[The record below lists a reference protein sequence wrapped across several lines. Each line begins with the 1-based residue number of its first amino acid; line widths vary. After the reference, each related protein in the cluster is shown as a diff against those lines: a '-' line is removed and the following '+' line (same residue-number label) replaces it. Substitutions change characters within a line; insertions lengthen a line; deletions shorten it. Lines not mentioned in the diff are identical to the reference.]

1 MFVNI
6 RKYVLYH
13 SPSGGVG
20 GLISHAMPKRVE
32 RMDIFH
38 NQTSSATAKV
48 FLFSF
53 VESSQSACGKY
64 FKSKNCSAIIT
75 LLFYLWIPVDYSNI
89 DVLKT
94 GISINKT
101 HRFLSFLALFFFLFN
116 LSFPP
121 RFTYCLI
128 FLLITINW
136 PEQDSKSVQE
146 LNKDKVPDLWT
157 KGTQAL
163 SPCQSKLCC
172 C

>member
-53 VESSQSACGKY
+53 IRIQSVSVWK
-64 FKSKNCSAIIT
+64 
-75 LLFYLWIPVDYSNI
+75 
-89 DVLKT
+89 
-94 GISINKT
+94 
-101 HRFLSFLALFFFLFN
+101 
-116 LSFPP
+116 
-121 RFTYCLI
+121 I
-128 FLLITINW
+128 F
-136 PEQDSKSVQE
+136 QKQE
-146 LNKDKVPDLWT
+146 L
-157 KGTQAL
+157 
-163 SPCQSKLCC
+163 LCDNNITVLFMNSSRL
-172 C
+172 

>member
-1 MFVNI
+1 
-6 RKYVLYH
+6 
-13 SPSGGVG
+13 
-20 GLISHAMPKRVE
+20 MPKCVE

-38 NQTSSATAKV
+38 NRTYSAMVKV

-53 VESSQSACGKY
+53 VESNRSACGKY

-94 GISINKT
+94 GILINKT

-121 RFTYCLI
+121 RFTFRSYFFNHNQLTGTRFKICSG
-128 FLLITINW
+128 T
-136 PEQDSKSVQE
+136 
-146 LNKDKVPDLWT
+146 KDKVPDLWS